1 MERTFLMVKP
11 DGVARG
17 LLGEVLRRVERKGLK
32 IIAVKMLRVDE
43 PLGKRHYEE
52 HREKPF
58 FPGLISFITSGPSV
72 ATVVEGRDAIKVMR
86 AMIGKTDPKEAPPGT
101 IRGDFGLD
109 VGKNIVHASDSKSSA
124 EREISSAPARI
135 HPRFGRWPRLRQP
148 RVLPSRGRASGRRRG
163 RGSG

>member
-72 ATVVEGRDAIKVMR
+72 AMVVEGRDAIKVMR

-101 IRGDFGLD
+101 IRGDLGLD
-109 VGKNIVHASDSKSSA
+109 VGKNIVHASDSKASA
-124 EREISSAPARI
+124 EREMALYFAPEE
-135 HPRFGRWPRLRQP
+135 L
-148 RVLPSRGRASGRRRG
+148 LTYSRADESWVYEE
-163 RGSG
+163 

>member
-17 LLGEVLRRVERKGLK
+17 LLGEVLRRVEGKGLK
-32 IIAVKMLRVDE
+32 IIAMKMLRVDE

-72 ATVVEGRDAIKVMR
+72 AMVVEGGDAIKVMR

-109 VGKNIVHASDSKSSA
+109 VGKNIVHASDSKASA
-124 EREISSAPARI
+124 EREMALYFAPEE
-135 HPRFGRWPRLRQP
+135 L
-148 RVLPSRGRASGRRRG
+148 LTYSRADEPWVYEE
-163 RGSG
+163 

>member
-17 LLGEVLRRVERKGLK
+17 LLGEVLRRVEGKGLK
-32 IIAVKMLRVDE
+32 IIAMKMLRVDE

-72 ATVVEGRDAIKVMR
+72 AMVVEGGDAIKVMR
-86 AMIGKTDPKEAPPGT
+86 AMIGKTDPKEASPGT

-109 VGKNIVHASDSKSSA
+109 VGRNIVHASDSKSSA
-124 EREISSAPARI
+124 ERETALYFTPEE
-135 HPRFGRWPRLRQP
+135 L
-148 RVLPSRGRASGRRRG
+148 LTYSRADESWIYEE
-163 RGSG
+163 

>member
-17 LLGEVLRRVERKGLK
+17 LLGEVLRRVEGKGLK
-32 IIAVKMLRVDE
+32 ITAMKMLRVDE

-72 ATVVEGRDAIKVMR
+72 AMVVEGRDAIKVMR
-86 AMIGKTDPKEAPPGT
+86 AMIGKTDPKEASPGT

-124 EREISSAPARI
+124 EREMALYFAPEE
-135 HPRFGRWPRLRQP
+135 L
-148 RVLPSRGRASGRRRG
+148 LTYSRADEPWVYEE
-163 RGSG
+163 

>member
-17 LLGEVLRRVERKGLK
+17 LLGEVLRRVEGKGLK

-72 ATVVEGRDAIKVMR
+72 AMVVEGRDAIKVMR

-109 VGKNIVHASDSKSSA
+109 VGKNIVHASDSKASA
-124 EREISSAPARI
+124 EREMALYFAPEE
-135 HPRFGRWPRLRQP
+135 L
-148 RVLPSRGRASGRRRG
+148 LTYSRADESWVYEE
-163 RGSG
+163 

>member
-1 MERTFLMVKP
+1 MIEMERTFLMVKP

-17 LLGEVLRRVERKGLK
+17 LLGEVLRRVEGKGLK
-32 IIAVKMLRVDE
+32 IIAMKMLRVDE

-72 ATVVEGRDAIKVMR
+72 AMVVEGRDAIKVVR
-86 AMIGKTDPKEAPPGT
+86 TMIGKTDPKEAPPGT

-109 VGKNIVHASDSKSSA
+109 VGRNMVHASDSKASA
-124 EREISSAPARI
+124 ERETALYFT
-135 HPRFGRWPRLRQP
+135 HEEL
-148 RVLPSRGRASGRRRG
+148 LTYSRADEPWVYEE
-163 RGSG
+163 

>member
-17 LLGEVLRRVERKGLK
+17 LLGEVLRRVEGKGLK
-32 IIAVKMLRVDE
+32 IIAMKMLRVDE

-72 ATVVEGRDAIKVMR
+72 AMVVEGRDAIKVMR

-109 VGKNIVHASDSKSSA
+109 VGKNIVHASDSKASA
-124 EREISSAPARI
+124 EWEMALYFAP
-135 HPRFGRWPRLRQP
+135 GEL
-148 RVLPSRGRASGRRRG
+148 LTYSRADESWVYEE
-163 RGSG
+163 